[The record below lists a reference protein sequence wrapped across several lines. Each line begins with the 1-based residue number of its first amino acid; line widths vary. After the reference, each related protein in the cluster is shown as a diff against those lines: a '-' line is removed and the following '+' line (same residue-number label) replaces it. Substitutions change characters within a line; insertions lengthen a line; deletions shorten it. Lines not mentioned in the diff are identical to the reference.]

1 MSTHFISRPKRNM
14 NASIYALAGLL
25 SLVLCLQS
33 AAAQAQKADSSAPQ
47 IVSTSCYMCHTA
59 NGNTLDLAFIPRLSA
74 QNQSYIE
81 AQLKAFRDGSLS
93 DPAATIYMWP
103 IAQGLS
109 DAQIQQAAAW
119 FASQSAP
126 TPFPPGSSA
135 AEGRDISMHGIVKA
149 DIPSCDS
156 CHGAKAEGSGIFPR
170 LAGQNAQYLIAQM
183 RYFRLGL
190 RNENNSEVMKRIGLQ
205 MTDAQISAVAEY
217 LSSL

>member
-1 MSTHFISRPKRNM
+1 MSTLFISRPKRNM
-14 NASIYALAGLL
+14 SALIYALAGLL
-25 SLVLCLQS
+25 ILGLCPQN
-33 AAAQAQKADSSAPQ
+33 AAAQAQKADRSAPQ
-47 IVSTSCYMCHTA
+47 IVRTSCYMCHSTQ
-59 NGNTLDLAFIPRLSA
+59 GNTPDLAFIPRLAA

-81 AQLKAFRDGSLS
+81 DQLKAFRDGSRS
-93 DPAATIYMWP
+93 GPAATIYMWP

-135 AEGRDISMHGIVKA
+135 GEGRDIFMHGILKA
-149 DIPSCDS
+149 DIPACDS
-156 CHGAKAEGSGIFPR
+156 CHGAKAEGNGIFPR

-183 RYFRLGL
+183 RYFRSGV
-190 RNENNSEVMKRIGLQ
+190 RNEKNSEIMKQIVLH